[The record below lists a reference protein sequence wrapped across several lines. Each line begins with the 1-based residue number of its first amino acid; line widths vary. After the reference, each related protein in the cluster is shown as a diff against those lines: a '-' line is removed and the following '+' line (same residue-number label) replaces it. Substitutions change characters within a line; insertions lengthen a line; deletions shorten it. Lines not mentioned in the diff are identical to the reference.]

1 MRRPLTVSVIVLAVG
16 MLASGCVIGNRVVA
30 SPGTL
35 TAACGSGVSSGVH
48 RDQLIEATDGFVRLE
63 RINLICADSGTART
77 LLKIEGE
84 REGGAHAERTFVVR
98 GDRLERLS

>member
-1 MRRPLTVSVIVLAVG
+1 MRRPLMVSVILAAASV
-16 MLASGCVIGNRVVA
+16 MASGCVIGNRVVA

-35 TAACGSGVSSGVH
+35 TAACGAGVSTGVH
-48 RDQLIEATDGFVRLE
+48 REQLIEATAGFERLE

-84 REGGAHAERTFVVR
+84 REGGGHGERTFVVR

>member
-1 MRRPLTVSVIVLAVG
+1 MRRPLMVSVILAAVG
-16 MLASGCVIGNRVVA
+16 LMASGCVIGNRVVA

-35 TAACGSGVSSGVH
+35 TAACGSGISTGVA
-48 RDQLIEATDGFVRLE
+48 REQLIEATDGFTRLE
-63 RINLICADSGTART
+63 RINLICADNGTART

-84 REGGAHAERTFVVR
+84 REGGVHGERTFVVR

>member
-1 MRRPLTVSVIVLAVG
+1 MRRPLMVSVILTAVG
-16 MLASGCVIGNRVVA
+16 VMASGCVIGNRVVA

-35 TAACGSGVSSGVH
+35 TAACGSGVSTGVH
-48 RDQLIEATDGFVRLE
+48 REQLLEATVGFERLE
-63 RINLICADSGTART
+63 RINMICADSGTART

-84 REGGAHAERTFVVR
+84 REGGGHAERTFVVR